1 MSDPRAFAKRLEEMA
16 EEDKEHFRNV
26 IELLSRCYGKNAAQ
40 GVVIISLPNSPVN
53 EVISLNATDME
64 THNLIKSI
72 EDYFVFINTLDA
84 PPKEQFN

>member
-84 PPKEQFN
+84 PPKEKFN